1 MIFGH
6 LKWCRILSIN
16 RFYRLNLG
24 WMIFCTFHGTQ
35 EILPK
40 EADTYSLRQLELI
53 KNLHRSHWI
62 FFEIKTSVLATILFA
77 RLTLRKQFC
86 PNGTNSS
93 RCEVAL
99 FTIDQVEH
107 TTPRS
112 TVSNPNSPPKINMI
126 ASLNKSSGIGSI
138 GSIGSTQE
146 IKTKNNT
153 FWMYSPKPL
162 EQ

>member
-1 MIFGH
+1 MVQDFVHQPFLSFEFGVDDFLHFSRNPRNLAKGSRH
-6 LKWCRILSIN
+6 LFIETI
-16 RFYRLNLG
+16 
-24 WMIFCTFHGTQ
+24 GTNKKPTQ
-35 EILPK
+35 VPL
-40 EADTYSLRQLELI
+40 D
-53 KNLHRSHWI
+53 

-153 FWMYSPKPL
+153 F
-162 EQ
+162 